1 MAAPVVGIPGIRTH
15 MKLRAFHP
23 MSFQRWVSRNVE
35 RLHPRG
41 FERYVPILLIALGI
55 LIAVAFTLSPRSARK
70 PPPQATRLLPP
81 PGPGAAVRSERV
93 AYRAYSDSA
102 RPRRI
107 VIPAI
112 GVSAKV
118 VPLGLNRDGTIQTP
132 MKWGVAGWYTNG
144 PTPGMRGPA
153 VVVGHVDSKSGPAV
167 FYRLRALLR
176 GDLIRIDRG
185 DGTVVRF
192 RVQRSE
198 HWPKSH
204 FPSKRVY
211 GPTSQA
217 ALRLVTCGGSF
228 DAATGHYL
236 ENTIVYA
243 ARI

>member
-1 MAAPVVGIPGIRTH
+1 MRFVRSPVATSLKRFAPRSFRRCIPT
-15 MKLRAFHP
+15 
-23 MSFQRWVSRNVE
+23 
-35 RLHPRG
+35 
-41 FERYVPILLIALGI
+41 LLVALGI
-55 LIAVAFTLSPRSARK
+55 LIAVGFELSPRSAGTV
-70 PPPQATRLLPP
+70 PPPATRLLPP
-81 PGPGAAVRSERV
+81 PGPIAAVRSAGVGRPT
-93 AYRAYSDSA
+93 YSDLA
-102 RPRRI
+102 QPRRI

-118 VPLGLNRDGTIQTP
+118 TRLGLNADGTIQTP
-132 MKWGVAGWYTNG
+132 TKWGVSGWYADG
-144 PTPGMRGPA
+144 PTPGERGPA

-176 GDLIRIDRG
+176 GDLIRIDRR

-192 RVQRSE
+192 RVQRTE
-198 HWPKSH
+198 RWPKSH

-211 GPTSQA
+211 GPTSEA

-236 ENTIVYA
+236 EHTIVYA

>member
-1 MAAPVVGIPGIRTH
+1 MRFHRPAATSFGRLAPNSFGRCIP
-15 MKLRAFHP
+15 A
-23 MSFQRWVSRNVE
+23 
-35 RLHPRG
+35 
-41 FERYVPILLIALGI
+41 LLIAVGI
-55 LIAVAFTLSPRSARK
+55 LIAAGFELSPSSARK
-70 PPPQATRLLPP
+70 PPPPATRLLPP
-81 PGPGAAVRSERV
+81 PGPIAAVRSEVV
-93 AYRAYSDSA
+93 ARTSYSDPA
-102 RPRRI
+102 PPRRI
-107 VIPAI
+107 VVPAI

-118 VPLGLNRDGTIQTP
+118 IPLGLNKDGTIQTP
-132 MKWGVAGWYTNG
+132 TKWGVTGWYRDG
-144 PTPGMRGPA
+144 PTPGQRGPA

-176 GDLIRIDRG
+176 GDLIRIDRS

-211 GPTSQA
+211 GPTGEA